1 METKGVG
8 AWVAMF
14 VGVVWGG
21 VFNEESINKFLTSIH
36 RGKSCEISSGS
47 SSSNCA
53 RNSEPGIGR
62 ASRIRVHKRRI
73 FDFGTNVYGGGLSDL
88 AKGWLGK
95 KCCVGRKGLRVLWRR
110 GLRNGNCRSRRTFS
124 PPNVSPPFGEQTV
137 FKGRRQRACASL
149 FPLVRILHAHTPHVR
164 CSLKCPRSHSGNPSC
179 RIPANRR
186 PISSPPQKQK
196 AEQTTTP
203 QRCPYFVS
211 LFGFA
216 RSFAYKNQSSWSSTD
231 PPSNAST
238 IFSARFFRS
247 FVASSFSSAPPASP
261 TSSASSLSE
270 ASLSP
275 SSTSFVA
282 LAPFPK

>member
-186 PISSPPQKQK
+186 PISSPPPPKNKKQNK
-196 AEQTTTP
+196 PQLHNIVLTLCLYLALHALLLIKINPLGLPLTLPPTP
-203 QRCPYFVS
+203 LQFS
-211 LFGFA
+211 L
-216 RSFAYKNQSSWSSTD
+216 
-231 PPSNAST
+231 
-238 IFSARFFRS
+238 
-247 FVASSFSSAPPASP
+247 PAS
-261 TSSASSLSE
+261 SE
-270 ASLSP
+270 ASWLP
-275 SSTSFVA
+275 R
-282 LAPFPK
+282 FPRPLLHLLPRRPRRCRRPRCRPRPLPLLR